1 MKISTKGRYATRA
14 MLDLALNSA
23 SGPVSLKDIALRQ
36 EISEGYL
43 ENLMSLLLAQ
53 GLVRSIRGKHGG
65 FLLAKAPEEIRL
77 DEVICTME
85 GSLAPVP
92 CVDDPGRC
100 NRSDSC
106 VTLDIWGM
114 LKRSM
119 IDVLSSVTLHDMVEM
134 HERKASQEEELMYYI

>member
-1 MKISTKGRYATRA
+1 MKISTKGRYAARA

-43 ENLMSLLLAQ
+43 ENLMGSLIAQ

-65 FLLAKAPEEIRL
+65 FMLAKAPGEIRL

-92 CVDDPGRC
+92 CVDDPERC
-100 NRSDSC
+100 SRSETC

-119 IDVLSSVTLHDMVEM
+119 LEVLSSLTLHDMMEM
-134 HERKASQEEELMYYI
+134 HERKASREEELMYYI